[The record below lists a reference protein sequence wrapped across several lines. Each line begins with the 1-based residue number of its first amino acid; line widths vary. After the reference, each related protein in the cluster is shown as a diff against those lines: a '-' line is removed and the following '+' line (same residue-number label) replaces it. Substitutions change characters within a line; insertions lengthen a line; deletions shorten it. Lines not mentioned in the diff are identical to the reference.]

1 MEREQYRPRVS
12 SVVRSVFHPAVS
24 LMAPCLTCCLSRR
37 AYQQQVAIFTSAI
50 SISLCSHQPGNFVFP
65 CLQWREGPSRGYDY
79 HDRQVARERNEFPA
93 AKRGRREGS
102 PAYPSYREVS
112 PAPGP
117 MFPTA
122 PRDRYESRVTTQKCL
137 WPCLLKVLVFNLVT
151 SESFVVLTAYP
162 PPGVARG
169 QGMAGR
175 GYGRMVSNKSHAA
188 TRNNM
193 QSCFVTKMQI

>member
-12 SVVRSVFHPAVS
+12 SVCEISLSSGSQPAGS
-24 LMAPCLTCCLSRR
+24 KAPCHLCSTSRR
-37 AYQQQVAIFTSAI
+37 TYQQQVASPNNAI
-50 SISLCSHQPGNFVFP
+50 LIPLCSRQPGNFAFS

-79 HDRQVARERNEFPA
+79 HDRQVARERSEYPA

-122 PRDRYESRVTTQKCL
+122 PRDRYESRVTSQKHL
-137 WPCLLKVLVFNLVT
+137 WPCLLKVLVFNLVGYKEKLCCSYSLSST
-151 SESFVVLTAYP
+151 RRCKGAR
-162 PPGVARG
+162 PGRERLWAHG
-169 QGMAGR
+169 KQ
-175 GYGRMVSNKSHAA
+175 
-188 TRNNM
+188 
-193 QSCFVTKMQI
+193 